1 MTIRQRIT
9 LLLIF
14 MFIAITVIG
23 GCGIYQSRRGA
34 IEVKRVT
41 EGVVPSALASADMV
55 SHLKDVQLA
64 TMALV
69 FTPDNE
75 LVNQLKEK
83 LDAKRS
89 ELTAAV
95 KDQAA
100 HAEGK
105 TQQGLIEQAQESMS
119 NYFSAI
125 NDSISMKLAGKN
137 ELSQANLFANVVQ
150 YQDELG
156 QIVETLRIE
165 KNREKDQA
173 ISALNENLASTTTT
187 ITTITAAAGILLT
200 IIGVFLYRQIVGPLG
215 RMQGTMSEIASSQD
229 FARRV
234 PVDRM
239 DEVGHS
245 IVAFNGMLE
254 KIEES
259 SAQVRQKT
267 ADIEAMLQ
275 NIQQGILTV
284 VGDAV
289 VHPEYSA
296 HLETVLETNN
306 IAGCDVMRLVFSDTD
321 LGADA
326 LSQVDAAIRA
336 CLGEDELNFEF
347 NHHLLPSEIQ
357 KTMPDGRIKALDLSW
372 SPISDSGGIIV
383 RLMLCLRDVTELRKL
398 AAEADAQK
406 HKLEIIGEIL
416 AVTQEKFQEFIDSS
430 MEFVR
435 RNVQLADVTEYGDDA
450 VIDELFR
457 NMHTVKGNARTY
469 GLRHLTNVVHEVEQ
483 AYEALRQPDTDV
495 AWDRQQL
502 SNDLTRV
509 TQALAEYAQMNEE
522 TLGRKGPGRRGSV
535 ERYLMV
541 EKAQIHNSLT
551 LLEQADP
558 GSVESL
564 SHMRLTVHR
573 ELRLLGSETIDA
585 MLSGVLD
592 SLPSLAFELGKEPP
606 MVHIND
612 YGYRVHSQAGNVLK
626 NVFMHLLRNSLDHGI
641 ENTATRSAMNKPAAG
656 NINIELGVDED
667 MLEITLTDDG
677 RGLALSR
684 IRAIAIEKG
693 LIAADASLSDEDI
706 AHLIFRPGFSTAQQ
720 LTEVS
725 GRGVGMDAVKDF
737 LEREQGK
744 IQLRFTDEDVGAD
757 FRQFETIVFLP
768 DRYAVD
774 TVSPLPGVALE
785 GMPMDSVVTK
795 NFI

>member
-9 LLLIF
+9 FLLLF
-14 MFIAITVIG
+14 VFVAITVIG
-23 GCGIYQSRRGA
+23 GYGIYQSRRGA
-34 IEVKRVT
+34 MEVKRVT

-55 SHLKDVQLA
+55 GHLKDVQLA
-64 TMALV
+64 TMTLV
-69 FTPDNE
+69 FAPDSE
-75 LVNQLKEK
+75 LVKQSKEK

-89 ELTAAV
+89 ALTSAV

-100 HAEGK
+100 HAKGK
-105 TQQGLIEQAQESMS
+105 IQHGLVEQAEESMA

-125 NDSISMKLAGKN
+125 DESISLKIAGKN
-137 ELSQANLFANVVQ
+137 ELSQANLFGNVLQ
-150 YQDELG
+150 YQDEFG

-165 KNREKDQA
+165 KNREKDQT
-173 ISALNENLASTTTT
+173 ILALNENLSTTTTT
-187 ITTITAAAGILLT
+187 ITSITAAAGILLT
-200 IIGVFLYRQIVGPLG
+200 IIGVLLYRQIVGPLG
-215 RMQGTMSEIASSQD
+215 RMQGTMSEIASTQD

-259 SAQVRQKT
+259 SAQVKQKS

-296 HLETVLETNN
+296 HLETVLETKN
-306 IAGCDVMRLVFSDTD
+306 IAGCDFMRLVFSDTD
-321 LGADA
+321 LGTDA
-326 LSQVDAAIRA
+326 LSQADAAIRA

-347 NHHLLPSEIQ
+347 NNHLLPIEI
-357 KTMPDGRIKALDLSW
+357 KKVMSDGRVKMLDLSW
-372 SPISDSGGIIV
+372 SPISDTNGIIV
-383 RLMLCLRDVTELRKL
+383 RLMLCVRDVTELRNL

-406 HKLEIIGEIL
+406 RKLEIIGEIL
-416 AVTQEKFQEFIDSS
+416 AVTQEKFQEFIDGS
-430 MEFVR
+430 MDFVQ
-435 RNVQLADVTEYGDDA
+435 RNRQLVDATASRDDT
-450 VIDELFR
+450 VINELFR
-457 NMHTVKGNARTY
+457 NMHTIKGNARTY
-469 GLRHLTNVVHEVEQ
+469 GLRQLTNVVHEVEQ
-483 AYEALRQPDTDV
+483 AYETLRQPSSEAV
-495 AWDRQQL
+495 WSQEQL

-509 TQALAEYAQMNEE
+509 SKALTEYAQINEE

-535 ERYLMV
+535 EHYLMV
-541 EKAQIHNSLT
+541 EKAQIHKSLA

-558 GSVESL
+558 VSLESL
-564 SHMRLTVHR
+564 SSMRVALHQ
-573 ELRLLGSETIDA
+573 ELRLLGAETIDG

-592 SLPSLAFELGKEPP
+592 SLPSVTKELDKEMPK
-606 MVHIND
+606 VHING
-612 YGYRVHSQAGNVLK
+612 YGYRIRSQAGNVLK

-641 ENTATRSAMNKPAAG
+641 ETAATRIATNKPPAG
-656 NINIELGVDED
+656 NINIELGVDNG
-667 MLEITLTDDG
+667 MLEITLADDG

-684 IRAIAIEKG
+684 IHALAIERE
-693 LIAADASLSDEDI
+693 LIAADATLSDEDV
-706 AHLIFRPGFSTAQQ
+706 AHLIFLPGFSTAQQ

-744 IQLRFTDEDVGAD
+744 IQLRFTDANVGAD

-774 TVSPLPGVALE
+774 TVSPLSGVVVE
-785 GMPMDSVVTK
+785 GMPQDIGTPKAV
-795 NFI
+795 I